1 MEPAIERLAAALAG
15 VDFRAPHAPVYSC
28 GTAAPFVDPRRELA
42 ENLLRPVRWR
52 ETVLAM
58 RDAGVERF
66 VEIGPGRVLTGTV
79 RRIAPEAAA
88 A

>member
-1 MEPAIERLAAALAG
+1 
-15 VDFRAPHAPVYSC
+15 
-28 GTAAPFVDPRRELA
+28 
-42 ENLLRPVRWR
+42 VRWR

-66 VEIGPGRVLTGTV
+66 VEMGPGRVLTGTV
-79 RRIAPEAAA
+79 RRIVPEAAA